1 MKAETLIEN
10 AKKYVGTP
18 YVWGGESLNEGGLD
32 CSGLVFISLCDSG
45 YKTSR
50 KTAQG
55 FSLIGKSVP
64 LYSIKAGDLLFFGK
78 SQTRITHC
86 AIYLDNELMIE
97 SIGSSKNTKNNKGRG
112 VVISSLY
119 RRLDLVCARRVCEE
133 KNDSNFYFKAGNI
146 YTVTVD
152 NLNVRIRPDVKSKR
166 KNADGLTLD
175 GRKHANSRGQLMNG
189 TKVTCKEIATDKSGN
204 IWIKIP
210 SGWVCAIYNSRV
222 FIR

>member
-18 YVWGGESLNEGGLD
+18 YVWGGKSLSNGGLD

-45 YKTSR
+45 YKTSK

-86 AIYLDNELMIE
+86 AIYLGNELMIE
-97 SIGSSKNTKNNKGRG
+97 SIGSQKNTKNNKGKG
-112 VVISSLY
+112 VVVSSLF

-133 KNDSNFYFKAGNI
+133 EKNVISFYRIGKI
-146 YTVTVD
+146 YTVAVD
-152 NLNVRIRPDVKSKR
+152 NLNIRHEPSVRSKR
-166 KNADGLTLD
+166 KNVNDISQDA
-175 GRKHANSRGQLMNG
+175 RNHSNSIGQLMSG
-189 TKVTCKEIATDKSGN
+189 TKVTCKEIAIDENGN
-204 IWIKIP
+204 TWIKIP
-210 SGWVCAIYNSRV
+210 SGWICAIYNLKV
-222 FIR
+222 FVK